1 MSAVDDAVEDRVG
14 QGGIAD
20 YLVPAAD
27 RHLAGDQQR
36 TAIAA
41 VVDDLEQIA
50 PLLGVEWLR
59 PPIVDDQQAGA
70 FERGQQTRHAAF
82 AARLGQV
89 AEQASG
95 AFVKHR

>member
-1 MSAVDDAVEDRVG
+1 MSAVDDAVKDRVG

-20 YLVPAAD
+20 HLVPAAD

-50 PLLGVEWLR
+50 PLLALPRVIGGPLYPFIASVA
-59 PPIVDDQQAGA
+59 VD
-70 FERGQQTRHAAF
+70 
-82 AARLGQV
+82 
-89 AEQASG
+89 
-95 AFVKHR
+95 